1 MECRLESRGLRRV
14 LNLGAAIGTS
24 GVLQLRAT
32 VKLQMEVS
40 FIIERGG
47 AQVASIG

>member
-1 MECRLESRGLRRV
+1 MECRPKEQLMGKSIEFGSSH
-14 LNLGAAIGTS
+14 GTS